1 MADAPGEN
9 VKKFLGPAQVLVGL
23 VVSALLVV
31 LLVRAVDLRA
41 LSEALN
47 NADLRLVPIAVA
59 PFFIGVWLRSVRWR
73 LLLPGAAVTTRNLF
87 RVQVIG
93 FAINNLAPARA
104 GDLARAVLL
113 SGHGVGY
120 GTTAASLVVERLLDG
135 LTLALILLLA
145 LAFVPAPTYL
155 VVLALIATFGF
166 LALFGVVGLAL
177 WRSDALEAMAAT
189 VARRLP
195 QKIGAPLQRLAGGF
209 AYGLTPLRHW
219 HRIPVLLGLS
229 VLGWGAQFVL
239 FYVLMLAF
247 AMPGALGSAI
257 LAGAVGNFATLIPA
271 SPAAVGT
278 FDGAVV
284 KVVMDS
290 GGVSTEQAAAY
301 ALVVHG
307 TLFIP
312 VIVMGIVML
321 WRSRLSLG
329 QILSTRTA

>member
-1 MADAPGEN
+1 
-9 VKKFLGPAQVLVGL
+9 VKRFLGPIQVLAGL
-23 VVSALLVV
+23 VVSALLLV
-31 LLVRAVDLRA
+31 LLVRAVDIQA
-41 LSEALN
+41 LSDALK

-73 LLLPGAAVTTRNLF
+73 LLLPGAGVTTRNLF

-113 SGHGVGY
+113 AGHGVGY

-135 LTLALILLLA
+135 LTLAVILLVA

-155 VVLALIATFGF
+155 VVLALVATLGF
-166 LALFGVVGLAL
+166 MALFGVVGLAL
-177 WRSDALEAMAAT
+177 WRSEALETLTAVVT
-189 VARRLP
+189 RRLP
-195 QKIGAPLQRLAGGF
+195 TRVGRPIQRLAGGF

-219 HRIPVLLGLS
+219 HRLPLLVGLS
-229 VLGWGAQFVL
+229 VLGWAAQFVL

-247 AMPGALGSAI
+247 AIPGALGSAV

-321 WRSRLSLG
+321 WRSRLSMG
-329 QILSTRTA
+329 QLLATRTA